1 MKRRAS
7 VVAAM
12 QALTDRADA
21 EKRDFTAEEEREW
34 NEREAEAKSLTQRIE
49 KEGILA
55 QFRAEESRSIPAA
68 AGAYEAADDTQSV
81 QAEQKR
87 SDGKRWGSLGD
98 FLKAVV
104 DAGTPGKRFDPR
116 LRETRG
122 TPSGASEQV
131 SADGGFLVDTDFAN
145 ELLTR
150 VYNSGVLASRCRRIP
165 ISAGSNGLK
174 INVVNETS
182 RADGSRFGGVRAYW
196 LAEADAYTASKPVF
210 RQMSFSLYKL
220 GAAMYLTD
228 ELSSDTSALQSLVE
242 ESFAKEMAFALDEA
256 VLNGDGSGKPR
267 GIRAATGSGIV
278 TVAKETAQAAATVN
292 KENLFNM
299 YSRCFGA
306 NRPNA
311 VWFINQAVETQLFG
325 LTLGNNGIYFPAG
338 QFANSPYATLFGLP
352 VIPVE
357 QCAALGTVGDIVLA
371 DMSEYILV
379 EKGGTTMQ
387 SSVHVR
393 FLYDEQV
400 LKFTYRVDGQ
410 PTWASALTPKNGANT
425 LAPYIQLATRA

>member
-1 MKRRAS
+1 
-7 VVAAM
+7 M

-21 EKRDFTAEEEREW
+21 EKRDFTTEEEREW

-49 KEGILA
+49 KEGVLA

-131 SADGGFLVDTDFAN
+131 SADGGFLVDTDFAS

-278 TVAKETAQAAATVN
+278 TVAKEAAQAAATVN

-357 QCAALGTVGDIVLA
+357 QCAALGTVGDVVLA
-371 DMSEYILV
+371 DMSEYMLV

-410 PTWASALTPKNGANT
+410 PTWASALTPKNGAAT